1 MPDCP
6 ADIENCPKTE
16 EHDRRRKWH
25 LNRGI
30 SADTLIALVLITGSF
45 MLWMMKQEGRM
56 VVQEEGVK
64 HLVDASIALNLRL
77 VSERSEMRDDVKE
90 IKEQLNKLIER
101 QHKP

>member
-6 ADIENCPKTE
+6 ADIDDCPKTE
-16 EHDRRRKWH
+16 EHDRRRKWY

-30 SADTLIALVLITGSF
+30 SIDTLIAMVVITASF

-64 HLVDASIALNLRL
+64 HLVDASVALNLRL

-90 IKEQLNKLIER
+90 IKEQLNKLIDR
-101 QHKP
+101 QHKQ